1 MLTKDLSIDEKLI
14 ANSTYEYLPNTKK
27 KKEVLIHSHS
37 KFVLRNFQ
45 QNVNEENQCL
55 P

>member
-1 MLTKDLSIDEKLI
+1 MLTKDVSIDEKLI
-14 ANSTYEYLPNTKK
+14 ANSTYEHLPNT

-37 KFVLRNFQ
+37 KLVLRNFQ
-45 QNVNEENQCL
+45 QIVNEENQCL